1 MARIQFRDVIV
12 AISHSGK
19 AAELLQLAPHLE
31 ARGAPLL
38 AIVSDTVSP
47 LGAAAAAALAA
58 PVPPASGGSGELLGS
73 VPSRSIVVQEALVNA
88 VVSELVAARGFTPA
102 DFKHH
107 HPGGAI
113 GASKPA
119 AN

>member
-1 MARIQFRDVIV
+1 MPV
-12 AISHSGK
+12 K
-19 AAELLQLAPHLE
+19 AVDPDC
-31 ARGAPLL
+31 
-38 AIVSDTVSP
+38 SSP
-47 LGAAAAAALAA
+47 AVFVVQGALA
-58 PVPPASGGSGELLGS
+58 
-73 VPSRSIVVQEALVNA
+73 NA